1 MRSNNVLS
9 TTHVIIRPSSRWVAL
24 TLRYLCLGYGNHQE
38 LLDAQIV
45 DALVALKKVDDGSTP
60 HISKNIVE
68 VIRCI
73 SSTKGCEGSLAN
85 AEIMAMLR
93 EAAEVCSSEMST
105 LYSISATLYK

>member
-1 MRSNNVLS
+1 M
-9 TTHVIIRPSSRWVAL
+9 AL

-38 LLDAQIV
+38 LVDAQIV

-60 HISKNIVE
+60 HISQNMVE

-85 AEIMAMLR
+85 AEIMAMLKG
-93 EAAEVCSSEMST
+93 AADICCAEMST
-105 LYSISATLYK
+105 LYSISATVYK